1 MNGLAAC
8 LLLAHATAAQ
18 QGLQVLHD
26 AHCVEA
32 RASFLGA
39 HLQETNGTARV
50 ALDLQLTAL
59 STCDERTKVLVD
71 ASAEDALADGDDGL
85 EVCVLWVSMTGAERR
100 TSRCYGGGQPARVEW
115 DLTAAL
121 RQRYRLVAWPA
132 RGAWPGAFAGASHT
146 LSFDADLG
154 AAAFPPPHLIFT
166 AHEHGATLAGQE
178 RRACDPLHLYAG
190 TQHRDTDEN
199 WYHFT
204 FGMLL
209 PLAARLSERDD
220 ACAAVGRR
228 PPPTVLYVR
237 RCGFRRTL
245 VEAVGT
251 DDFRLVDLS
260 GKPPPQNMSLEVLPR
275 MDYWSD
281 QAHALLE
288 LLARG
293 ERGRAWLHERFVEPT
308 AGTACVFQTRAARPG
323 RRPFAI
329 ANFEALAEAYASKS
343 RCKTRVAP
351 DPTGLTLAEQVQA
364 HADAS
369 LLVAPHGVA
378 LCRNQ
383 IVAATDAPDSLV
395 DLRTG
400 AGLAHAAWLPEGTCV
415 VEVLPKSKSADRQ
428 LRGVAAAFGLRT
440 ARIYVDDDDG
450 GEVALEALVGAVE
463 ACAAPPK
470 PEWQRSAD
478 AHPNDLGR
486 LVVPDVT

>member
-1 MNGLAAC
+1 MNGLAA
-8 LLLAHATAAQ
+8 LLLLVHAAAQ

-59 STCDERTKVLVD
+59 STCDKHTKVLVD

-237 RCGFRRTL
+237 RCGFRRAL

-260 GKPPPQNMSLEVLPR
+260 GKPPPQNISLEVLPR

-293 ERGRAWLHERFVEPT
+293 ERGRAWLLERFAEPT
-308 AGTACVFQTRAARPG
+308 AGAACVFQTRAARPG

-329 ANFEALAEAYASKS
+329 ANFEALAEAYGSTGK
-343 RCKTRVAP
+343 CEVTRVAP
-351 DPTGLTLAEQVQA
+351 DPTGLTLAEQIQA

-369 LLVAPHGVA
+369 LLVAPHG
-378 LCRNQ
+378 
-383 IVAATDAPDSLV
+383 
-395 DLRTG
+395 
-400 AGLAHAAWLPEGTCV
+400 AGLAHAAWLPEGACV

-450 GEVALEALVGAVE
+450 GEVALAALVGAVE

>member
-1 MNGLAAC
+1 MNGLAA
-8 LLLAHATAAQ
+8 LLLLVQAAAQ

-59 STCDERTKVLVD
+59 STCDKHTKVLVD

-146 LSFDADLG
+146 LSFEADLG
-154 AAAFPPPHLIFT
+154 AAAFPPPHLLFT
-166 AHEHGATLAGQE
+166 SHEHGATLAGRA
-178 RRACDPLHLYAG
+178 RRACDGSPLHLYAG

-237 RCGFRRTL
+237 RCGFRRAL

-260 GKPPPQNMSLEVLPR
+260 GKPPPQNVSLEVLPR

-293 ERGRAWLHERFVEPT
+293 ARGRAWLLERFAEAT
-308 AGTACVFQTRAARPG
+308 TGAACVFQTRAARPG

-329 ANFEALAEAYASKS
+329 ANFEALAEAYSAKS
-343 RCKTRVAP
+343 RCETRVAP
-351 DPTGLTLAEQVQA
+351 DPTGLTLAEQIQA

-383 IVAATDAPDSLV
+383 IVAARILIYAQAPASRTRPGSPRAPASSRSCQSLSAPTASSAASPRRSGSGRRASTWTTTKAEKSRSRRSSAPSRPARRRRSRNGSGPPT
-395 DLRTG
+395 RT
-400 AGLAHAAWLPEGTCV
+400 
-415 VEVLPKSKSADRQ
+415 
-428 LRGVAAAFGLRT
+428 RT
-440 ARIYVDDDDG
+440 TSG
-450 GEVALEALVGAVE
+450 GSW
-463 ACAAPPK
+463 CP
-470 PEWQRSAD
+470 
-478 AHPNDLGR
+478 
-486 LVVPDVT
+486 TM

>member
-1 MNGLAAC
+1 MNGPAA
-8 LLLAHATAAQ
+8 LLLLLHATTAQ

-32 RASFLGA
+32 RAAFLGA

-50 ALDLQLTAL
+50 ALDLQLTAV

-71 ASAEDALADGDDGL
+71 ASAEDALADGDDGV

-121 RQRYRLVAWPA
+121 QQRYRLVAWPA
-132 RGAWPGAFAGASHT
+132 RGAWPGAFAGASHV
-146 LSFDADLG
+146 LSFEADLG

-237 RCGFRRTL
+237 RCGFRRAL

-293 ERGRAWLHERFVEPT
+293 ERGRAWLRERFAEAT
-308 AGTACVFQTRAARPG
+308 TGAACVFQTRAARPG

-329 ANFEALAEAYASKS
+329 ANFEALAEAYASNS
-343 RCKTRVAP
+343 RCETRVAP
-351 DPTGLTLAEQVQA
+351 DPTGLTLAEQIQA

-378 LCRNQ
+378 LCTN
-383 IVAATDAPDSLV
+383 
-395 DLRTG
+395 
-400 AGLAHAAWLPEGTCV
+400 HALHA
-415 VEVLPKSKSADRQ
+415 
-428 LRGVAAAFGLRT
+428 
-440 ARIYVDDDDG
+440 I
-450 GEVALEALVGAVE
+450 
-463 ACAAPPK
+463 
-470 PEWQRSAD
+470 
-478 AHPNDLGR
+478 GR
-486 LVVPDVT
+486 LDGVPMRSTRLTG